1 MKSFRSIAY
10 LIVHPSHLSISLIF
24 NVEDLTFYR
33 CSFAPLTFS
42 ASATSGSASSS
53 LSIPELHPASP
64 SVLNDDEA
72 ILQDEIVDTV
82 ILGFQPLLVHWKVR
96 PQSDDTGVD
105 TNYY

>member
-1 MKSFRSIAY
+1 MCLKSFRSYAY
-10 LIVHPSHLSISLIF
+10 LIVLPSRLSIRLIL

-33 CSFAPLTFS
+33 CSFAPLTFPT
-42 ASATSGSASSS
+42 SATGGSASSS

-82 ILGFQPLLVHWKVR
+82 I
-96 PQSDDTGVD
+96 
-105 TNYY
+105 